1 MTNEH
6 IASAF
11 DGDLEE
17 IQAQLLRMGGL
28 VEEAITAAAASL
40 DDLDVDRAGKVRSAD
55 QAIDDLE
62 EQINL
67 AAARVIAL
75 RQPTA
80 IDLRMILSVIK
91 ISADLERIGDHAK
104 NMAKRTA
111 TISELPPVG
120 GLSFSL
126 RRMAKAVREML
137 SDALDAYIR
146 RDAELAEAVINRDV
160 EVDQMYTSH
169 FRNLLEHMSA
179 HPDSAAACTHLH
191 FMAKNTERMGD
202 RVTNIAE
209 HVVYLATGERLD
221 APRDKGDMTSTD
233 PSLAPEA
240 PDDAG
245 EAP

>member
-40 DDLDVDRAGKVRSAD
+40 EDLDIFRAGEIRAAD
-55 QAIDDLE
+55 RHIDDLE
-62 EQINL
+62 EQINID
-67 AAARVIAL
+67 AARVIAL

-126 RRMAKAVREML
+126 RPMAKEVREML
-137 SDALDAYIR
+137 SDALNAYIR

-221 APRDKGDMTSTD
+221 APRDKGDLTSTD
-233 PSLAPEA
+233 PSLAPEGL
-240 PDDAG
+240 DDSG
-245 EAP
+245 ESP